1 MTQLD
6 SQINEL
12 LTRTRRLERMVETQ
26 VARQES
32 VEKLSRSVERL
43 ARAVSE
49 LREPGRRGGPRKRL
63 LSNRLREAYRI
74 ARDARLITPGQLAAT
89 MGLRPNTCS
98 EYLNELVA
106 RGYLRKV
113 AHGTY
118 AAEEAEKNA
127 V

>member
-1 MTQLD
+1 M
-6 SQINEL
+6 
-12 LTRTRRLERMVETQ
+12 Q

-32 VEKLSRSVERL
+32 VERLSRDIDRL

-49 LREPGRRGGPRKRL
+49 LREPGRRTGARKRL

-118 AAEEAEKNA
+118 AAEEAGKSA